1 MKLVIDYVDEAKEKS
16 GIKSDAAFGQSIGG
30 TVAMIGN
37 WRNRGSTPEDYYC
50 IRIAEIL
57 RIDPLE
63 VIAAANW
70 EREKNQE
77 KKDWWESFRKAH
89 AGKVAGAVLIG
100 VIALPSP
107 PAKAEYIGTTTYN
120 VEALCN
126 ADADLNAV

>member
-1 MKLVIDYVDEAKEKS
+1 MKLVLDYVEDAKEKT
-16 GIKSDAAFGQSIGG
+16 GIKSDMAFGKHIGG
-30 TVAMIGN
+30 TDSMVKQ

-57 RIDPLE
+57 GIDPLE

-89 AGKVAGAVLIG
+89 AGKVAGAVLLG

-107 PAKAEYIGTTTYN
+107 PAKAEYLGTTVFAQQNMQMYIMSS
-120 VEALCN
+120 
-126 ADADLNAV
+126 